1 MGTRMSSTSSWT
13 SRGGGGVKR
22 DTTKATTKFTAMPKV
37 PMPSGE
43 IPKRSWAFVPPRNPT
58 TPEVTNRNWSQQ
70 KIDLHIMRRLETEQ
84 LAPSPDADRRTLIR
98 RLAFDLTGLPLSPD
112 EIGYAAVESRLGA
125 PDPMAAI
132 LHVLGLDHNR
142 LTFNLQGIEETLTDS
157 KVTEA
162 RVVEELLV

>member
-1 MGTRMSSTSSWT
+1 MTRHAIWT
-13 SRGGGGVKR
+13 L
-22 DTTKATTKFTAMPKV
+22 
-37 PMPSGE
+37 
-43 IPKRSWAFVPPRNPT
+43 AFVWLLALLAA
-58 TPEVTNRNWSQQ
+58 EAQ
-70 KIDLHIMRRLETEQ
+70 KHWGFKRLVKPVASSLRGAGRARLPVDAFI
-84 LAPSPDADRRTLIR
+84 LAPLEAKGLSLSSDADRV
-98 RLAFDLTGLPLSPD
+98 RLVRGAHFDLTGLPLSPD